1 MSDGSRKP
9 VETARSG
16 YFEGERLELLWRYAY
31 RPEFVPLLMDYL
43 GVLPQSNV
51 LEVGCGTGFLSRL
64 IAKSV
69 DGVQATG
76 LDTDRASLEL
86 GRELVAAEDLE
97 AQVKLI
103 SGSAFELPFPD
114 EHFDTV
120 TSQTL
125 L

>member
-1 MSDGSRKP
+1 MSDGSKEP
-9 VETARSG
+9 KETARSG
-16 YFEGERLELLWRYAY
+16 YFEGERLELVWRFAY

-86 GRELVAAEDLE
+86 GRALVAAEDLE
-97 AQVKLI
+97 DHVKLI